1 MSVVHTVCLWADD
14 WSTALTVLGLQD
26 GLALASAHG
35 VAALLVQREA
45 DGRLTETLSPA
56 MEALAE

>member
-1 MSVVHTVCLWADD
+1 MADA

-35 VAALLVQREA
+35 VAALFVQREA